1 MSVVEAASGAA
12 RVVEHQM
19 ADLIRKVTVHKGY
32 DPRDFAVFAYGGAG
46 PVHAGVYARELGAQS
61 LIVPLGGVCSLWS
74 ALGAAT
80 ADLLHIYETVDI
92 LASPFDAARVGERF
106 AELERQGL
114 DQLER
119 DGIAP
124 GAARIARSADIRYK
138 GQINEVEVAVPA
150 GELDEAA
157 LAELAADFHRRYEA
171 LYGAGAGF
179 REARVEIVTYRVR
192 TTAVSAKPAHPA
204 RARAGRHA
212 VRRRPRRRAPG
223 VLGRAGRLRADAGV
237 LGRAARR
244 RQSRRGARH
253 HPGSGHD
260 HRRAPG
266 PGRADRRLRQR
277 ARGPHGP
284 GVSRR
289 RRTRRWSRLR
299 RCTAY

>member
-192 TTAVSAKPAHPA
+192 TTAVSAKPAIRPA
-204 RARAGRHA
+204 RERGATPSDDARAGA
-212 VRRRPRRRAPG
+212 RPVYWAELGDFELTPVFWGERLVAGNRVAGPAIIQVPDTTIVVHPG
-223 VLGRAGRLRADAGV
+223 Q
-237 LGRAARR
+237 AARIDAY
-244 RQSRRGARH
+244 GNVLV
-253 HPGSGHD
+253 D
-260 HRRAPG
+260 LTAP
-266 PGRADRRLRQR
+266 A
-277 ARGPHGP
+277 
-284 GVSRR
+284 
-289 RRTRRWSRLR
+289 
-299 RCTAY
+299 